1 VAVVTV
7 TIAVL
12 TLAWL
17 VDYVNRAVLPLAL
30 ALAAI
35 SGELRIGTADAGL
48 ILTVYYFLYAVCQ
61 IPGGMVADRWGA
73 RLTMVLALVA
83 CSVTTALTDW
93 STGTP
98 RCWGCERCSR

>member
-17 VDYVNRAVLPLAL
+17 VDYVDRAVLPLAL
-30 ALAAI
+30 PAI

-48 ILTVYYFLYAVCQ
+48 ILTVLPVRGV
-61 IPGGMVADRWGA
+61 PGGMVADRWGA